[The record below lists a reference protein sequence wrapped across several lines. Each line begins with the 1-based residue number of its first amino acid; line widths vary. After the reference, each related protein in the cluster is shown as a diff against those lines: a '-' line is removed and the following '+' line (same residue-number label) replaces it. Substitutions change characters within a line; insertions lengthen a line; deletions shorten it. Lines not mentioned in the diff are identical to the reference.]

1 MKNLLLII
9 GMALLTG
16 NCQPAKTEIS
26 REPLDPNSAYEITK
40 SFLEPVDKVYS
51 SFIDSAMLKR
61 IWNLSSITVDARPE
75 GKTMAVMTINNED
88 WSFNL
93 TYQEVV
99 KNEKLRWITRFDNIS
114 DKEIMTTIWFQKTKT
129 GTNIIL
135 RQENFKD
142 PSERDENKKAW
153 ESALILLEALISWH

>member
-9 GMALLTG
+9 GIALMAA
-16 NCQPAKTEIS
+16 NCQPSKTEIS
-26 REPLDPNSAYEITK
+26 RDPIDTNTAYEITK

-75 GKTMAVMTINNED
+75 EKTLAVMTVNNVD
-88 WSFNL
+88 WSFNM
-93 TYQEVV
+93 TYKEVV
-99 KNEKLRWITRFDNIS
+99 TNEKLRWLTRFDNIS

-135 RQENFKD
+135 RQENFSD
-142 PSERDENKKAW
+142 PAERDENKKAW
-153 ESALILLEALISWH
+153 ESALTLMEALISWH